1 MSLLEENMQ
10 DFVIINKA
18 IVDDGYGGTVT
29 TWADGA
35 TIQGAITYS
44 SSSIT
49 RIAQAL
55 GSTSVYTI
63 TVKKDI
69 ELDFH
74 TVLRRVE
81 DGKIFRVTANSDDNK
96 TPKGAGLN
104 MRQYSCEEWSL
115 TDNE

>member
-10 DFVIINKA
+10 NFVIINKA
-18 IVDDGYGGTVT
+18 IVDDGYGGHIT
-29 TWADGA
+29 TWTDGA

-44 SSSIT
+44 SSGAT
-49 RIAQAL
+49 QIAQAL

-63 TVKKDI
+63 TVKKDT

-74 TVLRRVE
+74 TVVRRVE

-96 TPKGAGLN
+96 TPNGAGLN
-104 MRQYSCEEWSL
+104 MRQYTAEEWSL
-115 TDNE
+115 PNE